1 MDSPIWNFYSFLSAR
16 YEVLREQYKGINI
29 EIYYH
34 KGHEY
39 DLKSMV
45 KGIKKTL
52 DYCNANFSP
61 YQHKQVRIIEFPRY
75 QLFAQSFPNTIPY
88 SEGIGFIMDVDKES
102 DIDMAFYV
110 TSHEVGHQWW
120 GHQVCGANVQG
131 ATMMVESMAQYTAL
145 MVMEQEYGS
154 EHMEK
159 FLKYEMDR
167 YLQGRTMENKREL
180 PLALNENQ
188 QYIHY
193 QKGSL
198 AFYALKDYIG
208 EAAVNR
214 ACAAFLKE
222 YAFKDGPYPI
232 SYDFL
237 NYIKKETPDSLQH
250 VITDMFETITLFSNK
265 TKNILVTQK
274 GKQYN
279 VTLDLECEKFRA
291 DSIGLEKPM
300 KLNEWI
306 DVGIFTEGK
315 DGKDSLIYLEKKYFN
330 KGAESFSIAVPFKP
344 SKGGIDPLH
353 KLIDRDAGDNIK
365 EVSK

>member
-1 MDSPIWNFYSFLSAR
+1 
-16 YEVLREQYKGINI
+16 
-29 EIYYH
+29 
-34 KGHEY
+34 
-39 DLKSMV
+39 
-45 KGIKKTL
+45 
-52 DYCNANFSP
+52 
-61 YQHKQVRIIEFPRY
+61 
-75 QLFAQSFPNTIPY
+75 
-88 SEGIGFIMDVDKES
+88 
-102 DIDMAFYV
+102 
-110 TSHEVGHQWW
+110 
-120 GHQVCGANVQG
+120 
-131 ATMMVESMAQYTAL
+131 
-145 MVMEQEYGS
+145 
-154 EHMEK
+154 MEK

-208 EAAVNR
+208 ETAVNR

-291 DSIGLEKPM
+291 DSIGLPFLSNKNV
-300 KLNEWI
+300 LCFI
-306 DVGIFTEGK
+306 TE
-315 DGKDSLIYLEKKYFN
+315 
-330 KGAESFSIAVPFKP
+330 
-344 SKGGIDPLH
+344 
-353 KLIDRDAGDNIK
+353 
-365 EVSK
+365 